1 MKHIILIGFMG
12 AGKTTVGKK
21 LAKKL
26 GVKFVDTDHLIE
38 VRTGKKIS
46 DIFQEQGEAYF
57 RSLETQAL
65 RDLSKETEQMV
76 VAVGGGLPMQPENRP
91 LLKELG
97 TVIFLEAGVD
107 ALMRRLKNDT
117 VRPKL
122 QGGDLRER
130 ISTLMAERKETYL
143 QVADLRISTENKG
156 FHGILKEIEEKI
168 VEKF

>member
-26 GVKFVDTDHLIE
+26 DVKFVDTDQLIE
-38 VRTGKKIS
+38 ARTEKKIS
-46 DIFQEQGEAYF
+46 QIFQEQGEAYF
-57 RSLETQAL
+57 RSLETQTL
-65 RDLSKETEQMV
+65 RELLKEPEQMV
-76 VAVGGGLPMQPENRP
+76 VAVGGGLPMQPENQP

-107 ALMRRLKNDT
+107 ALMKRLKNDT
-117 VRPKL
+117 TRPKL

-130 ISTLMAERKETYL
+130 ITTLMAERKETYL
-143 QVADLRISTENKG
+143 RVADFCVSTENRG
-156 FHGILKEIEEKI
+156 FQGILEEIEEKI

>member
-130 ISTLMAERKETYL
+130 ITTLMAERKETYL